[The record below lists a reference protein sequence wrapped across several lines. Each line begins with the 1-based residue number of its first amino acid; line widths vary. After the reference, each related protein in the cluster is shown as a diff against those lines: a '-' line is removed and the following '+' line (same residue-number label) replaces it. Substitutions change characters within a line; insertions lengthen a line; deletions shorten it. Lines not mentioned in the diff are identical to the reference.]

1 MAYDGLEFKFS
12 AEQFGTKNAE
22 MDSEHEGECKCR
34 WHDMTCHSMCICN
47 SVQFL
52 TICSVFVGLFTAID
66 TLEKE
71 RTLGAYEALVGLV
84 LKHFEDEEK
93 LGLSEAHLAM
103 HKGLVDIAVAK
114 MGELKAGGAVDDALI
129 SLLQNWLKN
138 HIKVTD
144 QQTYGK

>member
-1 MAYDGLEFKFS
+1 
-12 AEQFGTKNAE
+12 
-22 MDSEHEGECKCR
+22 
-34 WHDMTCHSMCICN
+34 MCICN